1 LHRDLVS
8 RHSAKIETLALEH
21 YAMFSEVTRAE
32 SLFDRTASPREK
44 KRVQRIEDII
54 ETAAMLFVRD
64 GYAQF
69 SARRVA
75 NELGISLSN
84 LQHYCGT
91 TENLLLSMIR
101 AKIEV
106 FVTRFLD
113 VANEAS
119 LTPEQRFLKVI
130 DEDMAATLDPWIAS
144 FSFQT
149 WALAEHDKSINEH
162 LKQIYG
168 EFCRILASLIR
179 EVNPQ
184 LTLSKADVFATLI
197 ASQIEGLLFYN
208 KQIAA
213 DQKHWDETLET
224 MRTMWVNLIRAG

>member
-1 LHRDLVS
+1 MKD
-8 RHSAKIETLALEH
+8 TLLEH
-21 YAMFSEVTRAE
+21 YAMLSETTRSE
-32 SLFDRTASPREK
+32 TLFDRAASPREK

-54 ETAAMLFVRD
+54 ETAAKLFVRD

-69 SARRVA
+69 SSRRVA

-106 FVTRFLD
+106 FVTRFHD
-113 VANEAS
+113 IANQTS
-119 LTPEQRFLKVI
+119 LTPEQRFIKII
-130 DEDMAATLDPWIAS
+130 DEDMVTTLDPWIAS

-149 WALAEHDKSINEH
+149 WALAEHDKDVNEH
-162 LKQIYG
+162 LKHIYG

-179 EVNPQ
+179 DVNPAV
-184 LTLSKADVFATLI
+184 THSKADVYATLI
-197 ASQIEGLLFYN
+197 ASQIEGLLLYN

-213 DQKHWDETLET
+213 DQQHWDDTLET
-224 MRTMWVNLIRAG
+224 MRTMWLNMIRVG